1 MHISAYFIN
10 LFHKLRSFY
19 VNRQLNVFLI
29 QWHYSAAQTGSLLS
43 NSNHAFVFSYLW
55 QFSLFCYR
63 GLSLPASSYSW
74 EHYICVYYL
83 LSLSENWKVLS
94 VLFPLWRSMA
104 CAVCP
109 HQTNVLNL
117 GNIVTLFSSP
127 VFFLAVITLTWNSME
142 FVNNCFFYGIY
153 SFFNGLL
160 KKKKRSVCVQ
170 R

>member
-10 LFHKLRSFY
+10 LFHKLRRFY
-19 VNRQLNVFLI
+19 ANGQLNVFLI
-29 QWHYSAAQTGSLLS
+29 QWHWSAEQTESLLS
-43 NSNHAFVFSYLW
+43 NSNHAFVFFVFVAVLSNLLPW
-55 QFSLFCYR
+55 SQFACFLLLLRTLCVCLLFVIFE
-63 GLSLPASSYSW
+63 W
-74 EHYICVYYL
+74 EL
-83 LSLSENWKVLS
+83 KVLS

-127 VFFLAVITLTWNSME
+127 VFFLAVIALTWNSME